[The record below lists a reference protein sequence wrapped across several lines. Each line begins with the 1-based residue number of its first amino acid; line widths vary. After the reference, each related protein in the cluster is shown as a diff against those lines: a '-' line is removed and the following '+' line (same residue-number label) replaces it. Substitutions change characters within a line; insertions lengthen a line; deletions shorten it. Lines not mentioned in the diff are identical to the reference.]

1 MLNVQEFKNN
11 VLWEMLDSEVCLS
24 LDTEFPNWSDF
35 CTLLYSTLPFLSLL
49 ATKIFERLQFVCFF
63 IKMLCLHEITCSPE
77 KCVYSCSLSLNV
89 LLSLLSLFFE
99 TFWIYSKEYW
109 NFPETPCRDVC
120 CFFFQD
126 SVVSHLYIIFMWD
139 INNDA
144 LGNPLCSKPKVS
156 QKVSMCHNLGEETID
171 RDTNGCEKM
180 VALNGVGRL
189 SSLCHYW
196 HEMVMLAQTVQALLA
211 FHQFKMNYPV
221 KG

>member
-1 MLNVQEFKNN
+1 MLSKSVYLFWMVLSLSSCLLVLYQYWDHLLVFFTWIQGQIEILVLMLNVQEFKNN

-120 CFFFQD
+120 CFFFKTLLFLICT
-126 SVVSHLYIIFMWD
+126 SF
-139 INNDA
+139 
-144 LGNPLCSKPKVS
+144 LC
-156 QKVSMCHNLGEETID
+156 GT
-171 RDTNGCEKM
+171 
-180 VALNGVGRL
+180 
-189 SSLCHYW
+189 
-196 HEMVMLAQTVQALLA
+196 
-211 FHQFKMNYPV
+211 
-221 KG
+221 